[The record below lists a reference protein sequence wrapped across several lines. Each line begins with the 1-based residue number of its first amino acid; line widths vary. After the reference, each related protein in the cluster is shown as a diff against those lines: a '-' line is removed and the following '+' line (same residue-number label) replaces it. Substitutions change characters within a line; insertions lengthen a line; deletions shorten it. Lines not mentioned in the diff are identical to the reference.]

1 MAQCMD
7 FSRVK
12 VGLDKL
18 GLTHLIFADD
28 LMIFTRGDVPSVT
41 AFLQTSETFSHW
53 SGLSANNDKTD
64 VYFGGVPA
72 TVKHQ
77 ILQVTGFSERR
88 FPFRYLGLPLHTARN
103 TFDNYGSLITKIQ
116 THIQHWAAKSF
127 SYAGIVQ
134 LLNSVIFG
142 LTNFWCSSVLLPKN
156 IIKAINRLCKDFFWN
171 YDDGRQRMDTH
182 NKPNH
187 SESYRSI
194 LAVKEEILGRTGIIP
209 AASVLLNSWVKN
221 GKFHIKAAYD
231 WFRTPA
237 TALPWAHA
245 LNSQFLIP
253 SHRLITTL
261 ALQEK
266 LATVDKIAARGAVCY
281 HIWAERNARIFLGAE
296 KTTAQLIHII
306 RNTVSSRIL
315 GKVPSKD
322 YEKAVHRLNFL

>member
-1 MAQCMD
+1 MCT
-7 FSRVK
+7 
-12 VGLDKL
+12 L
-18 GLTHLIFADD
+18 
-28 LMIFTRGDVPSVT
+28 
-41 AFLQTSETFSHW
+41 ETFSHW

-77 ILQVTGFSERR
+77 ILQVTGFSEGR

-103 TFDNYGSLITKIQ
+103 TFDNYRGLITKI
-116 THIQHWAAKSF
+116 KPR
-127 SYAGIVQ
+127 
-134 LLNSVIFG
+134 LNIGQPSPSLMLEKFTYNLI
-142 LTNFWCSSVLLPKN
+142 
-156 IIKAINRLCKDFFWN
+156 
-171 YDDGRQRMDTH
+171 H
-182 NKPNH
+182 NTIWDNNSKPYH
-187 SESYRSI
+187 SESFRSI
-194 LAVKEEILGRTGIIP
+194 LAVKEEILGRTGTIH
-209 AASVLLNSWVKN
+209 AASVLLNSWVQN

-237 TALPWAHA
+237 TALPWAPA

-266 LATVDKIAARGAVCY
+266 LATVDKIAARGFSIANRFILCKEAQETHSHIFLQCSFSRHLWTGILTWLGLPHRAFDLTKELLWCIEKKHIRHWKNGWFISLYRSRAVYY

-296 KTTAQLIHII
+296 KTATQLLYII
-306 RNTVSSRIL
+306 RNNVSSRIL

-322 YEKAVHRLNFL
+322 YEKAVHRLNFF